1 MAHNARAFSSRTWL
15 TVGVIGIILLVAF
28 AFIREYVRNIDIVTE
43 LDRME
48 AENAALNTQHLA
60 SLQLIAQLST
70 ETAVEAESRN
80 KLNLAEPGETLYVVD
95 DERMATADRGT
106 DMTDGEKNTT
116 DVSIGDDPALSNPV
130 KWVYYFFAPSSEQET
145 GTLGVLCK
153 RDGCGG

>member
-1 MAHNARAFSSRTWL
+1 MVHNARAFSSRTWL

-28 AFIREYVRNIDIVTE
+28 AFVREYVRNIDIATE

-80 KLNLAEPGETLYVVD
+80 KLNLAKPGETMYVVED
-95 DERMATADRGT
+95 GAAEEGIEGISRGNA
-106 DMTDGEKNTT
+106 GIEGNEGV
-116 DVSIGDDPALSNPV
+116 DVSIADDPALSNPV
-130 KWVYYFFAPSSEQET
+130 KWFYYFFAPESEQET
-145 GTLGVLCK
+145 GTL
-153 RDGCGG
+153 